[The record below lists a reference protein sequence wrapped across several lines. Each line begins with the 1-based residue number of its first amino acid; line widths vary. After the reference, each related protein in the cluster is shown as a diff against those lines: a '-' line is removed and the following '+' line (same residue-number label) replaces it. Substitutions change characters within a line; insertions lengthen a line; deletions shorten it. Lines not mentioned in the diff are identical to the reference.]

1 MKRFLIFFIA
11 TIICLASTSCIGC
24 TPEDVDAFSEGFKE
38 GYFGEDYD
46 EDESY

>member
-1 MKRFLIFFIA
+1 MKRIWLYLLVV
-11 TIICLASTSCIGC
+11 IIGVSATSCLSC

-46 EDESY
+46 EQE